1 MNLRDYMKKDPLR
14 ICTIGIMVIALLIIF
29 LITTYAFGLNI
40 LPRLIPNIPKPR
52 PFKLYSE
59 SFLNYYRIVYL
70 LLFPIC
76 SVGIILLSF
85 KRVLAQE
92 YSCGIKPE
100 FYLIS
105 YSLIMVGLGLGILG
119 NEIPYRPDLSDLLLT
134 ILLIFTILSIGTL
147 IIGAVYKYLIEKK

>member
-1 MNLRDYMKKDPLR
+1 MKKDPLR
-14 ICTIGIMVIALLIIF
+14 ICTIAIMVIALIIIF
-29 LITTYAFGLNI
+29 LITSYAFGLNI

-70 LLFPIC
+70 LLFPLC
-76 SVGIILLSF
+76 SVGTILLSF

-100 FYLIS
+100 FYLITF
-105 YSLIMVGLGLGILG
+105 SLIMVGFGLQVLGS
-119 NEIPYRPDLSDLLLT
+119 EIPYRPDLTDLLST
-134 ILLIFTILSIGTL
+134 ISLVFAILGIGTL
-147 IIGAVYKYLIEKK
+147 IIGAVYKYLVEKK